1 MRPRLSLAGQ
11 FLAFQ
16 LCIVLLVVFVVAAVS
31 LADADATFQ
40 HNEGRRLLAVA
51 EYVAADDTVR
61 LLLDDVGARQAQA
74 DIAERSRTFS
84 DASFVILIDS
94 NATALAGAD
103 GRPVN
108 LGASEVL
115 RGRSWIGVTD
125 MGGKALVA
133 HVPVINGDGR
143 VVGAVIVGRD
153 YPSLAEQLAGPTSQL
168 LTFLLIG
175 VSLGV
180 IGSLLLARWVKRQTL
195 GLEPQEI
202 AGLVEQR
209 EAMLHGI
216 REGVIGTDDA
226 NRIILINDEAQR
238 LLGLPEDVVGKPLRD
253 QPLTEDIID
262 LLTGRI
268 TATDEVVVANG
279 RVLVLN
285 RMPVRVRGRMAGW
298 VTTLRDR
305 TELVWLEREL
315 DLSRHATDTLRA
327 QAHEFS
333 NRLHTISGL
342 VQLGEYDE
350 VVRFITTAS
359 RAREQL
365 TEEVTSHLADP
376 ALAALVIAKASLAA
390 EQRITLRLAPGSALG
405 PIDEELSAD
414 LVTIVGNLIDNALDA
429 VKTGGWIE
437 LDVMTDEQEAII
449 VSVRDSGAGVP
460 PELRTEVFRR
470 GYTTKSG
477 VDGHSGLGLAI
488 TQVICARRGGS
499 VAVDG
504 STFTARLPR
513 AARTVA

>member
-1 MRPRLSLAGQ
+1 M
-11 FLAFQ
+11 
-16 LCIVLLVVFVVAAVS
+16 
-31 LADADATFQ
+31 
-40 HNEGRRLLAVA
+40 
-51 EYVAADDTVR
+51 
-61 LLLDDVGARQAQA
+61 
-74 DIAERSRTFS
+74 
-84 DASFVILIDS
+84 
-94 NATALAGAD
+94 
-103 GRPVN
+103 
-108 LGASEVL
+108 
-115 RGRSWIGVTD
+115 
-125 MGGKALVA
+125 
-133 HVPVINGDGR
+133 
-143 VVGAVIVGRD
+143 
-153 YPSLAEQLAGPTSQL
+153 AGPTSQL
-168 LTFLLIG
+168 FTFLLIG

-180 IGSLLLARWVKRQTL
+180 IGSMLLARWVKRQTL

-226 NRIILINDEAQR
+226 NRIILVNDEAQR

-253 QPLTEDIID
+253 QPLADDIID
-262 LLTGRI
+262 LLTGRV

-359 RAREQL
+359 RAREKL
-365 TEEVTSHLADP
+365 TEEVTSHIADP

-429 VKTGGWIE
+429 VQAGGWIE
-437 LDVMTDEQEAII
+437 LDITTDEEEAII

-513 AARTVA
+513 AARTIA